1 MYAEIWVVL
10 SVKINNDR
18 NKYSR
23 EDSGVIHEIQQPF
36 GKKSKFVF
44 HKEVSFLLFV
54 WIFDV
59 SGFWFSS
66 ACNNSAYL
74 QLYLISFNHLICK

>member
-23 EDSGVIHEIQQPF
+23 ENPGIIHEIQQPF

-44 HKEVSFLLFV
+44 HKEVSFLMFV
-54 WIFDV
+54 WIF
-59 SGFWFSS
+59 
-66 ACNNSAYL
+66 
-74 QLYLISFNHLICK
+74 

>member
-23 EDSGVIHEIQQPF
+23 ENPGIIHEIQQPF

-54 WIFDV
+54 LIFLCFRLLV
-59 SGFWFSS
+59 FICLQQFSLSS
-66 ACNNSAYL
+66 ALFN
-74 QLYLISFNHLICK
+74 LI

>member
-23 EDSGVIHEIQQPF
+23 EDSGIIHEIQQPF

-54 WIFDV
+54 WIF
-59 SGFWFSS
+59 
-66 ACNNSAYL
+66 
-74 QLYLISFNHLICK
+74 

>member
-44 HKEVSFLLFV
+44 HKEDSFLVFV

-59 SGFWFSS
+59 SGFWFSSS

-74 QLYLISFNHLICK
+74 QLYLISFDLI

>member
-36 GKKSKFVF
+36 GKKS
-44 HKEVSFLLFV
+44 
-54 WIFDV
+54 
-59 SGFWFSS
+59 
-66 ACNNSAYL
+66 
-74 QLYLISFNHLICK
+74 

>member
-10 SVKINNDR
+10 SVKINNGR

-36 GKKSKFVF
+36 GKKSKSVF

-54 WIFDV
+54 WIF
-59 SGFWFSS
+59 
-66 ACNNSAYL
+66 
-74 QLYLISFNHLICK
+74 